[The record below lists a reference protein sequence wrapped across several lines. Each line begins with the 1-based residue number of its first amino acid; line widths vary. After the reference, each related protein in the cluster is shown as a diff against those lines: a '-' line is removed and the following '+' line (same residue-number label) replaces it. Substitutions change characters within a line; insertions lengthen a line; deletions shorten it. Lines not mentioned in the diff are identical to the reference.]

1 MSKHH
6 HAAAPVLAGPPALEL
21 WLLVALLLAA
31 GVTVLLTR
39 RARRDRDYPA
49 RLGSARELA
58 PLRVRVPV
66 RGRVTLGTHNRR
78 LLAAEGRTSVAVIG
92 PSQSGKTSG
101 LVIPAVLEWDGPVL
115 ATSVKSDVAADTYAA
130 RTARGEV
137 RVFDPSAL
145 SLMPHAP
152 WSPVA
157 ASRGW
162 QGARRTAARLLG
174 LGEHAIARSADE
186 SFWRPAGA
194 RYLAP
199 LLLAAAQG
207 DLTMREV
214 LEWTNNCEQTEPTEL
229 LIRCRQ
235 PGARAALAALQSV
248 WQADERFRSSLL
260 QTVATSL
267 DAWQEPHI
275 NAATINDNQ
284 ISPGWLLDAPNTLY
298 LISPADDQRR
308 LRGLFCALLADILA
322 GAFER
327 STETGRPLD
336 PPLLLALDEAAN
348 IAPLPNLDEIASTG
362 PGQGVQLLT
371 VLQNLSQ
378 AADRWGTERAETI
391 LANHRARVY
400 CSGIGDRAT
409 LEHLRATLGE
419 QELTRTSTQR
429 QTPLA
434 TPSRTTTRELHPL
447 APAQRVRQ
455 TPPDKALL
463 TYGHLPAAWINL
475 RPWYRDQ
482 ELTTLA
488 AGQTTPAKH
497 TRRARLG
504 LPRLLTLG
512 SLRARSPR

>member
-1 MSKHH
+1 MSSHHH
-6 HAAAPVLAGPPALEL
+6 HATSLLAGPPATVL
-21 WLLVALLLAA
+21 WLLTGLALA
-31 GVTVLLTR
+31 GVLTLVLAR
-39 RARRDRDYPA
+39 RAKRTNAYPA
-49 RLGSARELA
+49 RLASRRELA
-58 PLRVRVPV
+58 PLRVHGTA
-66 RGRVTLGTHNRR
+66 RGRVTLGTHHGRR
-78 LLAAEGRTSVAVIG
+78 LAAESRTSVAVVG

-115 ATSVKSDVAADTYAA
+115 ATSVKGDVAADTYAA
-130 RTARGEV
+130 RSSRGEV

-157 ASRGW
+157 ASRSW

-194 RYLAP
+194 RFLAP

-214 LEWTNNCEQTEPTEL
+214 LEWTNNNAQTEPAEL
-229 LIRCRQ
+229 LISSRQ
-235 PGARAALAALQSV
+235 PGAQLALTALQSV

-267 DAWQEPHI
+267 DPWQEPHL
-275 NAATINDNQ
+275 NAATINDSQ
-284 ISPGWLLDAPNTLY
+284 ISPGWLLDGPNTLY

-327 STETGRPLD
+327 SSETGRPLE

-419 QELTRTSTQR
+419 QEITRTSTQR

-434 TPSRTTTRELHPL
+434 TPSCTTTRELHPL

-463 TYGHLPAAWINL
+463 TYGHLPATWISL

-482 ELTTLA
+482 HLTSLA
-488 AGQTTPAKH
+488 AGQTTPPQQ
-497 TRRARLG
+497 TRRARLR
-504 LPRLLTLG
+504 LPRLLALR
-512 SLRARSPR
+512 SLRTRSER